1 MPMMQMSSGFCP
13 KYSNRSLFIYS
24 RSLFIYGRSPFRCPL
39 LSVREARLRRAK
51 IKRRVLHPIP
61 GLLYSAHWPKCS
73 SSSRYAR
80 HSRSLFIYGS
90 SLFIY
95 SGSLSW
101 LLLMQMSAV
110 FCPKYILF
118 SVPNTYCF
126 LSQIHTVF
134 CPKYILFSVPNT
146 YCFLSQIQ
154 EQPVAALFGPQVQ
167 RCVCVCARARVC
179 GGAVGMP
186 CVT

>member
-126 LSQIHTVF
+126 LSQI
-134 CPKYILFSVPNT
+134 
-146 YCFLSQIQ
+146 Q

>member
-134 CPKYILFSVPNT
+134 CPKYRSSL
-146 YCFLSQIQ
+146 
-154 EQPVAALFGPQVQ
+154 
-167 RCVCVCARARVC
+167 
-179 GGAVGMP
+179 
-186 CVT
+186 